1 MSRDNIT
8 NKGGGT
14 NNPHK
19 FKVGDKVR
27 RTGCSWE
34 GIIKGEVYTVS
45 EVFSFGSIKVA
56 EVNTLGAA
64 DCDYFELTLPEE
76 IPKFSHKHGLC
87 EEIPLTSSP
96 IECIL
101 VKARPESKTSDF
113 EYKPNLNFLNQQE
126 ESNMSNKVNRRVLNI
141 QLLDND
147 AGLPVEHSLVAEFN
161 GVVTEDSNEITLQEI
176 ISTGEVAKHIEAHNK
191 VRAEQVDQTILQ
203 NTGQTVKLRP
213 VKLKD
218 LTWNIK

>member
-1 MSRDNIT
+1 MLARLKISDEKN
-8 NKGGGT
+8 
-14 NNPHK
+14 
-19 FKVGDKVR
+19 
-27 RTGCSWE
+27 
-34 GIIKGEVYTVS
+34 GIYLSDPVEVKT
-45 EVFSFGSIKVA
+45 
-56 EVNTLGAA
+56 
-64 DCDYFELTLPEE
+64 
-76 IPKFSHKHGLC
+76 HKHGLC
-87 EEIPLTSSP
+87 EEIGLTSKP
-96 IECIL
+96 IECTV

-161 GVVTEDSNEITLQEI
+161 GIVTEDDNQITLQEL